1 MKIKSKTS
9 LRMKRKN
16 KYAANV
22 NKQMKNKNKYATNK
36 NNKKE

>member
-9 LRMKRKN
+9 LPMKHKN

-22 NKQMKNKNKYATNK
+22 NKQMKTKNKYATNE

>member
-1 MKIKSKTS
+1 MKH
-9 LRMKRKN
+9 KN

>member
-1 MKIKSKTS
+1 
-9 LRMKRKN
+9 MKRKN

>member
-1 MKIKSKTS
+1 MKH
-9 LRMKRKN
+9 KN

-22 NKQMKNKNKYATNK
+22 NKQMKTKNKYATNE

>member
-1 MKIKSKTS
+1 
-9 LRMKRKN
+9 MKRKN

-36 NNKKE
+36 NNKEE